1 MAERLIPGHEQA
13 FLSWFYQHYCA
24 NPESVES
31 AVIDEYCRTFA
42 ATGGIGGA
50 LSVYRG
56 IFDWMMQTAPLT
68 QKKVNVPVL
77 GLGGDKSLGVH
88 VAEMLQQVATDVRG
102 SAVPNCGHFIAEEQ
116 PMYLVDQLRQFFA
129 STRRAPV

>member
-1 MAERLIPGHEQA
+1 MNKIFSAGSINITVPTLNRSSRLLLMSMPD
-13 FLSWFYQHYCA
+13 LSPQPVA
-24 NPESVES
+24 S
-31 AVIDEYCRTFA
+31 AARS
-42 ATGGIGGA
+42 

-56 IFDWMMQTAPLT
+56 IFDWMTQTAPLT

-88 VAEMLQQVATDVRG
+88 VAETLQQVATDVRG

-129 STRRAPV
+129 STR